1 CGSDVA
7 AVALRDRDGA
17 MSLQYLAGARSGGAV
32 GRRVEDG
39 LGTGGQVLATGR
51 PFRTSNCAAD
61 PRITRAPLDAAD
73 AEEITAEMVV
83 PVTNEGRIDG
93 LLYVSNRA
101 PRAFTDRDETV
112 LSRLA
117 EHAALAITNAQLF
130 AREQA
135 AREASEVSE
144 ERYRNLVESL
154 DAIVWEADAATGALS
169 FVSGSTETILGYPV
183 ERWLAEPG
191 FVTEHLH
198 PDDREATVALAG
210 LATLAEH
217 LHPDDREATVALA
230 GLATLAAGDHRLEY
244 RMLAA
249 DGRTVWIHDTVRV
262 VRDGAGRARRLRGV
276 KVDITNLKR
285 AQQYQEIQFGVT
297 RLLAQATS
305 LDEALP
311 VLFERLC
318 RSLGWEFG
326 EVWRVD
332 AAADVLRRGGAWH
345 EPSFDIGGFL
355 EATRELAFA
364 RGVGLPGRV
373 WQDGGPVWV
382 SDVTTDARFARSAL
396 AATAGIHSAFAFP
409 IRSAREVIGV
419 LVFFSRRVYPP
430 DEHLLKVVDD
440 LGLQIGQFIERRQ
453 AEEALERSEQE
464 HRSLVE
470 GAAYGICR
478 TSLDGRFQT
487 VNPALVAML
496 GYASADELLAVNAAK
511 DVFAREDDRAGLIEA
526 YRATGRIREHDAQWK
541 RPDGRVITVRLTGR
555 RLLDGAGALAG
566 FEKIVEDVTDRRQLE
581 EQLRQSQKMEAI
593 GQLAGGVAHDFN
605 NLLTVI
611 IGRSEL
617 LLQRLGPDPAPRR
630 DVSLVQKTATRAAGL
645 TRQLLAFSR
654 KQLLQ
659 PKVLDLDEI
668 VRGMGKLLRP
678 LIGEHIELTIRSA
691 PGIHRVNAD
700 PGQLEQVLMNLAVNA
715 RDAMPDGGRLTIETA
730 DREVETGP
738 ADAAGARPRQPH
750 VLLAVSDTGSGMD
763 AATRSRVFDP
773 FFTTKEPGKGTG
785 LGLSTVYGIVAQSG
799 GLIEVESEPGLG
811 TTFKIFLPRVA
822 VAVDAAAEEAAKRPP
837 LRGSETILLVEDEEG
852 VRELAR
858 EILVAHGYTVLE
870 AAGPTEAL
878 RLAEAHEGVI
888 HLLLTDVV
896 MPVMRGDALAKRI
909 APLRPATRVLYI
921 TGYVDGQLV
930 SPTALGPDLVLL
942 PKPFTPDALLLRVRD
957 VLTA

>member
-1 CGSDVA
+1 
-7 AVALRDRDGA
+7 
-17 MSLQYLAGARSGGAV
+17 
-32 GRRVEDG
+32 
-39 LGTGGQVLATGR
+39 
-51 PFRTSNCAAD
+51 
-61 PRITRAPLDAAD
+61 
-73 AEEITAEMVV
+73 
-83 PVTNEGRIDG
+83 
-93 LLYVSNRA
+93 
-101 PRAFTDRDETV
+101 
-112 LSRLA
+112 
-117 EHAALAITNAQLF
+117 
-130 AREQA
+130 
-135 AREASEVSE
+135 
-144 ERYRNLVESL
+144 
-154 DAIVWEADAATGALS
+154 
-169 FVSGSTETILGYPV
+169 
-183 ERWLAEPG
+183 
-191 FVTEHLH
+191 
-198 PDDREATVALAG
+198 
-210 LATLAEH
+210 
-217 LHPDDREATVALA
+217 
-230 GLATLAAGDHRLEY
+230 
-244 RMLAA
+244 
-249 DGRTVWIHDTVRV
+249 
-262 VRDGAGRARRLRGV
+262 
-276 KVDITNLKR
+276 
-285 AQQYQEIQFGVT
+285 
-297 RLLAQATS
+297 
-305 LDEALP
+305 
-311 VLFERLC
+311 
-318 RSLGWEFG
+318 
-326 EVWRVD
+326 
-332 AAADVLRRGGAWH
+332 
-345 EPSFDIGGFL
+345 
-355 EATRELAFA
+355 A

-738 ADAAGARPRQPH
+738 ADAAGVRPRQPH

-878 RLAEAHEGVI
+878 RLAEAHDGVI

-957 VLTA
+957 VLTAAT